1 MIENIRLSLRRIWG
15 HKMRSFLTMLGV
27 IIGIASI
34 LAIVSI
40 VEGTNRKL
48 EKSLVG
54 AGNNVTDVQVC
65 QDGYPSTD
73 SFQAGNM
80 PGGIPTVSEAS
91 LEQIRSTEHVTNASL
106 FYSRSWADSIYY
118 QNKSSQNVSLLG
130 VKPDYFTT
138 CDYKLIAGRMM
149 TEEEGKS
156 ARKVCILDEE
166 QAENLFGTE
175 PAVGKIIE
183 IRKEP
188 YTVIGV
194 VRAANEEKKEYE
206 SLDEYH
212 MDQWGSPGKI
222 FVNYGSWPLI
232 YVFDEPEGVAVQ
244 VDEAK
249 NMAAA
254 GAAAADILNMYV
266 TNGNLTYQ
274 AVNTDEAAN
283 SLKTLTTAITA
294 MLVSIASLSLLVG
307 GIGVMNIML
316 VSVSERTPEIG
327 LKKALGAKPRVIMGQ
342 FLTESAVLT
351 SVGGVIGVLL
361 GILIGKV
368 IAMVISMDFAISIPW
383 IFIAVGFSV
392 GIGLIFGVLP
402 ARKAAKM
409 NPIDALRRE

>member
-1 MIENIRLSLRRIWG
+1 MIENIRLSLRGIWG

-91 LEQIRSTEHVTNASL
+91 LEQIRSIEHVTNASL

-138 CDYKLIAGRMM
+138 CDYQLIAGRMM

-274 AVNTDEAAN
+274 AVNTDEAAILN
-283 SLKTLTTAITA
+283 RIRCFDLCWRRNWCFTWNINWKSDCYGHLYGLRNQHPLDLHCRGIFCRNWPYFWCSSGQKGGKDESYRCSEKRVTLEFIYTFFI
-294 MLVSIASLSLLVG
+294 VSFENGHTFLS
-307 GIGVMNIML
+307 IQSYSYIIKRM
-316 VSVSERTPEIG
+316 
-327 LKKALGAKPRVIMGQ
+327 K
-342 FLTESAVLT
+342 
-351 SVGGVIGVLL
+351 
-361 GILIGKV
+361 
-368 IAMVISMDFAISIPW
+368 
-383 IFIAVGFSV
+383 FI
-392 GIGLIFGVLP
+392 
-402 ARKAAKM
+402 
-409 NPIDALRRE
+409 